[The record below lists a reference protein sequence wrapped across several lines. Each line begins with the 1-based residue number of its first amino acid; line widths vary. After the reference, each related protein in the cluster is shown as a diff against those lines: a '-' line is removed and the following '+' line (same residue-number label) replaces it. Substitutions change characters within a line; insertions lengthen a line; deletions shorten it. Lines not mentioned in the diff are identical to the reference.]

1 MGFKEGIHYFRGH
14 APKKANFK
22 EPYVRPQRWD
32 NVLHFYNGF
41 VLVLVSTAVTG
52 SANGMSV
59 FMVVADEAK
68 FIPERKF
75 TEEILATLRGST
87 INTDNPGF
95 NDKLNPL
102 CKSTFLVSDAPMTPR
117 QAWLYKRKKMDTEEV
132 NEKIAEM
139 LAEMTI
145 CPEIL
150 ESDKFQRELNKL
162 RCKSYAYFRF
172 SSIENIDI
180 LGEDRKSVV

>member
-1 MGFKEGIHYFRGH
+1 M
-14 APKKANFK
+14 
-22 EPYVRPQRWD
+22 
-32 NVLHFYNGF
+32 
-41 VLVLVSTAVTG
+41 
-52 SANGMSV
+52 
-59 FMVVADEAK
+59 
-68 FIPERKF
+68 
-75 TEEILATLRGST
+75 
-87 INTDNPGF
+87 
-95 NDKLNPL
+95 
-102 CKSTFLVSDAPMTPR
+102 
-117 QAWLYKRKKMDTEEV
+117 

-180 LGEDRKSVV
+180 LGESYIKDMQKNMPSLVFDVTVRSIENEVGSDGYYTNLNIEDVHGYRNTDDSQLKIAERFNKRYVTQSFSQGRSFMVESDRMDYDAMSKNKTCIWDTDIIPEIGRASCRERV

>member
-1 MGFKEGIHYFRGH
+1 
-14 APKKANFK
+14 
-22 EPYVRPQRWD
+22 
-32 NVLHFYNGF
+32 
-41 VLVLVSTAVTG
+41 
-52 SANGMSV
+52 
-59 FMVVADEAK
+59 MVVADEAK

-180 LGEDRKSVV
+180 LGESYIKDMQKNMPSLVFDVTVRSIENEVGSEDRKSVV